1 MLSTLR
7 RVAAN
12 ALLHRRALA
21 GAASGGG
28 GGGDPSGKW
37 RMLAQQGHN
46 VNPCNSRYVASVLQ
60 GEWGAWLCE
69 AAPAVVGLACWN
81 APAPR
86 CPPPPKKKIKRL
98 HPGAATGEI
107 PVDDAAPELSVQEAY
122 TPESRCFGCGPS
134 SEAGLRLRSFRAGD
148 GALVARTSLDAA
160 YQAFPGIVNGG
171 IVSALFDCHGNWT
184 AAVALMDRACLPRP
198 PLTLTAELLVN
209 YREPTPPG
217 TPLTVRSH
225 VVRIKESSSPGSGK
239 ASVHVDLTLHS
250 GGGPGGP
257 PERLLAT
264 ASGIFKKLGALR
276 AL

>member
-1 MLSTLR
+1 MQQPVR
-7 RVAAN
+7 ERE
-12 ALLHRRALA
+12 
-21 GAASGGG
+21 GGG
-28 GGGDPSGKW
+28 GAEERAD
-37 RMLAQQGHN
+37 
-46 VNPCNSRYVASVLQ
+46 
-60 GEWGAWLCE
+60 
-69 AAPAVVGLACWN
+69 AACRALDAARKPT
-81 APAPR
+81 
-86 CPPPPKKKIKRL
+86 PPPPFLFLSSL
-98 HPGAATGEI
+98 HPGFVAGEI
-107 PVDDAAPELSVQEAY
+107 PVDDDRAELSVQEAY

-134 SEAGLRLRSFRAGD
+134 ADAAALHLRSFRGPAG
-148 GALVARTSLDAA
+148 GLVAHTTLDTA

-217 TPLTVRSH
+217 VPLTVRSS
-225 VVRIKESSSPGSGK
+225 VVRVRESSSPGSGK
-239 ASVHVDLTLHS
+239 ASVHIDLTLHA
-250 GGGPGGP
+250 GGGPGGG